1 MTDDFDS
8 VALPHLDAVFGFAL
22 SLTHDRSWADDL
34 VQGTFLSAFRR
45 FETFEPGTNC
55 KAWLFRI
62 CKNRFI
68 DDFREKR
75 RRPQHQEIDK
85 VEPPSVDP
93 ANEVQAWEQFGGET
107 EENFNE
113 LFGDEVNRFLAE
125 LPEEFRRALVL
136 CDVDGLSYHEI
147 GELMDTPI
155 GTVRSRISRARS
167 FLRERLEVYAN
178 ENGYLRQ
185 NGADASTN
193 GTGGA
198 SDTSENRIVGG
209 LTPQDCARQDC
220 E

>member
-1 MTDDFDS
+1 MKDDFES
-8 VALPHLDAVFGFAL
+8 AALPHLDAVFGFAL

-75 RRPQHQEIDK
+75 RRPAHHEIEK
-85 VEPPSVDP
+85 VEPPSVD
-93 ANEVQAWEQFGGET
+93 AESESQVLEQFGAEP
-107 EENFNE
+107 EEKFND
-113 LFGDEVNRFLAE
+113 LFGDEVNRFLQE
-125 LPEEFRRALVL
+125 LPEDFRQALVL
-136 CDVDGLSYHEI
+136 CDVDGLSYQEI

-167 FLRERLEVYAN
+167 FLRERLESYAN
-178 ENGYLRQ
+178 ENGYLRR
-185 NGADASTN
+185 T
-193 GTGGA
+193 
-198 SDTSENRIVGG
+198 
-209 LTPQDCARQDC
+209 RQDC